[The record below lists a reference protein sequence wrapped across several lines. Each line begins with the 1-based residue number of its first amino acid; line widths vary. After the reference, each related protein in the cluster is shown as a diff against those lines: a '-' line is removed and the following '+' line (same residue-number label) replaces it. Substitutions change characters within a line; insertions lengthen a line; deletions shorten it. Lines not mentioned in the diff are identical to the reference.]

1 VNGRTVHNGSD
12 DNSTGDDDVRNKLDR
27 RVIRDAEDRSA
38 EDRNE
43 GLLSNP
49 RSKRT
54 TRELTATEAST
65 VPQVQFP
72 EQLDGER
79 RPGIRVYRLNHADD
93 AKKEFGPSVRARAES
108 AF

>member
-1 VNGRTVHNGSD
+1 VHNGIGG
-12 DNSTGDDDVRNKLDR
+12 NSRGDDDVQNKLGR
-27 RVIRDAEDRSA
+27 RVNRDAEDRNA
-38 EDRNE
+38 

-49 RSKRT
+49 RSKRI

-72 EQLDGER
+72 ELLDGER

-93 AKKEFGPSVRARAES
+93 ARKEFGPSVQARAELV
-108 AF
+108 FI